1 MPTETDELLLRQLP
15 HSVEAEQAVLGSMLI
30 DPRCVS
36 EVIDKLRTDDFYI
49 RQNKEIYETIY
60 TMFNYSLTIDPVTV
74 LENMKQ
80 NGYYDEQQS
89 RGYMLQLMDTTPTA
103 ANVGEYIEII
113 QDKTLLRRVAEAA
126 GELTAMIQEGTATGQ
141 DILEAAEQRIYAI
154 RQGRAARGLVP
165 ISEVIID
172 VYDRLEELAASEN
185 AIPGLSTGLRD
196 LDRAISGLNRS
207 DLILLAARPGMG
219 KTSMALNILLDAG
232 KRSGKKVAF
241 FSLEMSREQLALRLI
256 SSECFVDNK
265 KLVTGKLSD
274 QDWESVAAAADSL
287 NRSTILIDDDS
298 SITVA
303 DINAKCRRVEDLGL
317 VVIDY
322 LQLMQSAGGK
332 AGDRGANRQQ
342 IVSDISR
349 SLKIMAKELDVPVL
363 CLSQLSRAN
372 ESRQDKRPMLS
383 DLRESGAIE
392 QDADIVLFLYRE
404 GYYNKDTE
412 NPNLAECIIAKNRHG
427 ETGTVELQWTP
438 EFTTFTDM
446 EWRREEY

>member
-60 TMFNYSLTIDPVTV
+60 SMFNYSLTIDPVTV

-89 RGYMLQLMDTTPTA
+89 RGYILQLMDTTPTA